1 MLSED
6 VLLQGSVLH
15 PLGTVGTSGSM
26 VSWRELEEESE
37 VEYRLTLDLVWR
49 VGGWRATSEPQAP
62 TRDVAS

>member
-26 VSWRELEEESE
+26 VRSRE
-37 VEYRLTLDLVWR
+37 R
-49 VGGWRATSEPQAP
+49 VGGGVRGGIQIDPGSG
-62 TRDVAS
+62 VAGRRLEGYIRTTGSH

>member
-26 VSWRELEEESE
+26 VRSRE
-37 VEYRLTLDLVWR
+37 R
-49 VGGWRATSEPQAP
+49 VGGGVRGGIQIDPGSG
-62 TRDVAS
+62 VAGRRLEG